1 MDRIFDS
8 GNYDSLIVLTS
19 IKILSQHWEI
29 DNDMVVTSQSI
40 RQLAI
45 DTINS
50 KAESGTIK
58 NYWFK
63 LQSLC
68 EEFKI

>member
-19 IKILSQHWEI
+19 IKILSQHWKI

-58 NYWFK
+58 IIGLNCNLYVK
-63 LQSLC
+63 NL
-68 EEFKI
+68 KI

>member
-1 MDRIFDS
+1 
-8 GNYDSLIVLTS
+8 
-19 IKILSQHWEI
+19 
-29 DNDMVVTSQSI
+29 MVVTSQSI

-63 LQSLC
+63 LQSYVKNL
-68 EEFKI
+68 KI